1 MNFQPTEDHEAL
13 LDAVRKMVAREL
25 VRPSTPPTP
34 LTPPARFAYADAL
47 QRQIAEAGFFDCLAI
62 DELGPVAAVAMV
74 MELCRLPLCLEM
86 VASTFIAPL
95 ACPDLP
101 GPFALVGERLDRPIR
116 FAPIARTLIRLRAGR
131 VDVAALADGDVT
143 AFDSVF
149 AYPMGLLRDPAVLAW
164 TAVAGADAATLQR
177 LWRLGTAAEL
187 VGCLSAGLDSV
198 LDHVKDRRQFGRP
211 LGAFQAVQHRLA
223 ACAAS
228 VESARW
234 LVYRAASSGTEADAA
249 MAAGFAQDCATKVA
263 YDLHQF
269 MGAMGLTLE
278 HPLHRWT
285 YRSKL
290 LRTEPD
296 GAAAHFS
303 QLADAAWPIHI
314 EDTKHTEVE
323 LPQ

>member
-1 MNFQPTEDHEAL
+1 MNFQPTDDHEAL

-25 VRPSTPPTP
+25 TRPPTAP
-34 LTPPARFAYADAL
+34 TRVEYATAL
-47 QRQIAEAGFFDCLAI
+47 QQQIAEAGFFDCMAI
-62 DELGPVAAVAMV
+62 DELGPVAAAAMV

-95 ACPDLP
+95 ACADRP

-131 VDVAALADGDVT
+131 VDVAALDAGAVQ
-143 AFDSVF
+143 AVDSVF
-149 AYPMGLLRDPAVLAW
+149 AYPMGLLRDPAALPW
-164 TAVAGADAATLQR
+164 TTVADADAATLQR

-211 LGAFQAVQHRLA
+211 LGAFQGVQHRLA
-223 ACAAS
+223 TCATS

-249 MAAGFAQDCATKVA
+249 MAAGFAQDIATKVA

-296 GAAAHFS
+296 GAAAHFA
-303 QLADAAWPIHI
+303 QLADAAWPIHT
-314 EDTKHTEVE
+314 EDTVHTGAE